1 MSDSH
6 TAFSRVL
13 DIVEHNKNA
22 DLFIHLGDGEDE
34 FDRVAECYPDKAFL
48 GVRGNNDWHSQ
59 KPVVD
64 FITLEGIK
72 IMFTHGHMFSV
83 KWGLDQLIRE
93 GVAQDARLMLY
104 GHTHVARKDYMDGRY
119 IINPGSVADG
129 SMTDA
134 GYLVLDLTDKGIM
147 PIHRRID
154 HSVVEYRTY
163 R

>member
-1 MSDSH
+1 
-6 TAFSRVL
+6 
-13 DIVEHNKNA
+13 
-22 DLFIHLGDGEDE
+22 
-34 FDRVAECYPDKAFL
+34 
-48 GVRGNNDWHSQ
+48 
-59 KPVVD
+59 
-64 FITLEGIK
+64 
-72 IMFTHGHMFSV
+72 
-83 KWGLDQLIRE
+83 
-93 GVAQDARLMLY
+93 MLY

-134 GYLVLDLTDKGIM
+134 GYLVLDLTEKGIM